1 MKKGCIIYLIFFFNG
16 VMIVV
21 KYARRMENME
31 NTANI
36 IKGLFGAM
44 SNPGMISFGGGA
56 VAKEALPIE
65 QTLAIAKD
73 ILGHDGSGAEALSY
87 GSVRGIPQLRQAVT
101 DHLLKPKGVD
111 AHMEDILIL
120 TGGLEAMNLMCQV
133 FIDPGDVILVET
145 PTFVHSVEIFDMFEA
160 KLIPVKTDEYG
171 MDPDDV
177 EKKIKEFDPKMV
189 YVVPTFQNPTG
200 ITLSLDRRKK
210 LAELGSKYDVIILED
225 DPYRDIRYSGEDLP
239 PIKSF
244 DNTNN
249 TVLANSFSKIFSPG
263 MRLGYLY
270 ASPEII
276 SKAADAKSATN
287 SHTAILPQ
295 MICAEFFNKGHYED
309 HLRKLCDIHRERR
322 DAMLKAIDNH
332 FPEGTKRTTPDGGL
346 FIWVELPGK
355 INTSELLKEA
365 TTNPEIGV
373 AFIAGEGFFTEGGGK
388 GSNCMRLC
396 FSAVPVDK
404 INLGIEK
411 LGRLIKHKLNG

>member
-1 MKKGCIIYLIFFFNG
+1 MT
-16 VMIVV
+16 VA
-21 KYARRMENME
+21 KYAGRMKNME
-31 NTANI
+31 KTANI

-44 SNPGMISFGGGA
+44 SNPDMISFGGGA
-56 VAKEALPIE
+56 VAKEALPID
-65 QTLAIAKD
+65 QTLAIAND
-73 ILGHDGSGAEALSY
+73 ILGSGGKGAEALSY
-87 GSVRGIPQLRQAVT
+87 GPVMGIPQLRQAVA

-111 AHMEDILIL
+111 AGMEDILIL

-160 KLIPVKTDEYG
+160 RLVPVKTDEFG

-177 EKKIKEFDPKMV
+177 EKKINEFGPKMV

-200 ITLSLDRRKK
+200 ITLPLERRKR
-210 LAELGSKYDVIILED
+210 LAELGSKYDVVILED

-239 PIKSF
+239 PIKTF
-244 DNTNN
+244 DKTNN

-270 ASPEII
+270 ASSEII

-287 SHTAILPQ
+287 SHTSILPQ
-295 MICAEFFNKGHYED
+295 MICAEFFNKGYYED
-309 HLRKLCDIHRERR
+309 HLKKLCDIHRERR
-322 DAMLKAIDNH
+322 DAMLRAIDQY
-332 FPEGTKRTTPDGGL
+332 FPEGTKHTIPDGGL
-346 FIWVELPGK
+346 FIWVELPK
-355 INTSELLKEA
+355 EINTTELLKES
-365 TTNPEIGV
+365 TSNPEIGV
-373 AFIAGEGFFTEGGGK
+373 AYIAGEGFFTEGGGK

-404 INLGIEK
+404 INIGIER
-411 LGRLIKHKLNG
+411 LGRLIAEKIGS

>member
-1 MKKGCIIYLIFFFNG
+1 MT
-16 VMIVV
+16 VA
-21 KYARRMENME
+21 KYAGRMKNME
-31 NTANI
+31 KTANI

-44 SNPGMISFGGGA
+44 SNPDMISFGGGA
-56 VAKEALPIE
+56 VAKEALPID
-65 QTLAIAKD
+65 QTLAIAND
-73 ILGHDGSGAEALSY
+73 ILGSGGKGAEALSY
-87 GSVRGIPQLRQAVT
+87 GPVMGIPQLRQAVA

-111 AHMEDILIL
+111 ASMEDILIL

-160 KLIPVKTDEYG
+160 RLVPVKTDEFG

-177 EKKIKEFDPKMV
+177 EKKINEFGPKMV

-200 ITLSLDRRKK
+200 ITLPLERRKR
-210 LAELGSKYDVIILED
+210 LAELGSKYDVVILED

-239 PIKSF
+239 PIKTF
-244 DNTNN
+244 DKTNN

-270 ASPEII
+270 ASSEII

-287 SHTAILPQ
+287 SHTSILPQ
-295 MICAEFFNKGHYED
+295 MICAEFFNKGYYED
-309 HLRKLCDIHRERR
+309 HLKKLCDIHRERR
-322 DAMLKAIDNH
+322 DAMLRAIDQY
-332 FPEGTKRTTPDGGL
+332 FPEGTKHTIPDGGL
-346 FIWVELPGK
+346 FIWVELPK
-355 INTSELLKEA
+355 EINTTELLKES
-365 TTNPEIGV
+365 TSNPEIGV
-373 AFIAGEGFFTEGGGK
+373 AYIAGEGFFTEGGGK

-404 INLGIEK
+404 INIGIER
-411 LGRLIKHKLNG
+411 LGRLIAEKIGS

>member
-1 MKKGCIIYLIFFFNG
+1 MT
-16 VMIVV
+16 VA
-21 KYARRMENME
+21 KYAGRMKNME
-31 NTANI
+31 KTANI

-44 SNPGMISFGGGA
+44 SNPDMISFGGGA
-56 VAKEALPIE
+56 VAKEALPID
-65 QTLAIAKD
+65 QTLAIAND
-73 ILGHDGSGAEALSY
+73 ILGSGGKGAEALSY
-87 GSVRGIPQLRQAVT
+87 GPVMGIPQLRQAVA

-111 AHMEDILIL
+111 ASMEDILIL

-160 KLIPVKTDEYG
+160 RLVPVKTDEFG

-177 EKKIKEFDPKMV
+177 EKKINEFGPKMV

-200 ITLSLDRRKK
+200 ITLPLERRKR
-210 LAELGSKYDVIILED
+210 LAELGSKYDVVILED

-239 PIKSF
+239 PIKTF
-244 DNTNN
+244 DKTNN

-270 ASPEII
+270 ASSEII

-287 SHTAILPQ
+287 SHTSILPQ
-295 MICAEFFNKGHYED
+295 MICAEFFNKGYYED
-309 HLRKLCDIHRERR
+309 HLKKLCDIHRERR
-322 DAMLKAIDNH
+322 DAMLRAIDQY
-332 FPEGTKRTTPDGGL
+332 FPEGTKHTTPDGGL
-346 FIWVELPGK
+346 FIWVELPK
-355 INTSELLKEA
+355 EINTTELLKES
-365 TTNPEIGV
+365 TSNPEIGV
-373 AFIAGEGFFTEGGGK
+373 AYIAGEGFFTEGGGK

-404 INLGIEK
+404 INIGIER
-411 LGRLIKHKLNG
+411 LGRLIAEKIGS

>member
-1 MKKGCIIYLIFFFNG
+1 MT
-16 VMIVV
+16 VA
-21 KYARRMENME
+21 KYAGRMKNME
-31 NTANI
+31 KTANI

-44 SNPGMISFGGGA
+44 SNPDMISFGGGA

-65 QTLAIAKD
+65 QTLAIAND
-73 ILGHDGSGAEALSY
+73 ILGSGGKGAEALSY
-87 GSVRGIPQLRQAVT
+87 GPVMGIPQLRQAVA

-111 AHMEDILIL
+111 ASMEDILIL

-160 KLIPVKTDEYG
+160 RLVPVKTDEFG

-177 EKKIKEFDPKMV
+177 EKKINEFGPKMV

-200 ITLSLDRRKK
+200 ITLPLERRKR
-210 LAELGSKYDVIILED
+210 LAELGSKYDVVILED

-239 PIKSF
+239 PIKTF
-244 DNTNN
+244 DKTNN

-270 ASPEII
+270 ASSEII

-287 SHTAILPQ
+287 SHTSILPQ
-295 MICAEFFNKGHYED
+295 MICAEFFNKGYYED
-309 HLRKLCDIHRERR
+309 HLKKLCDIHRERR
-322 DAMLKAIDNH
+322 DAMLRAIDQY
-332 FPEGTKRTTPDGGL
+332 FPEGTKHTIPDGGL
-346 FIWVELPGK
+346 FIWVELPK
-355 INTSELLKEA
+355 EINTTELLKES
-365 TTNPEIGV
+365 TSNPEIGV
-373 AFIAGEGFFTEGGGK
+373 AYIAGEGFFTEGGGK

-404 INLGIEK
+404 INIGIER
-411 LGRLIKHKLNG
+411 LGRLIAEKIGS

>member
-1 MKKGCIIYLIFFFNG
+1 M
-16 VMIVV
+16 V
-21 KYARRMENME
+21 KYARRMKNME

-65 QTLAIAKD
+65 RTLAIAND
-73 ILGHDGSGAEALSY
+73 ILGPGGKGAEALSY
-87 GSVRGIPQLRQAVT
+87 GPVMGIPQLRQAVA

-111 AHMEDILIL
+111 ARMEDILIL

-160 KLIPVKTDEYG
+160 RLVPVRTDEFG
-171 MDPDDV
+171 MDPGDV
-177 EKKIKEFDPKMV
+177 ERKINEFDPKMV
-189 YVVPTFQNPTG
+189 YIVPTFQNPTG
-200 ITLSLDRRKK
+200 ITLPLERRKK

-239 PIKSF
+239 PIKTF
-244 DNTNN
+244 DKTNN

-270 ASPEII
+270 ASSEII
-276 SKAADAKSATN
+276 SKLADAKSATN
-287 SHTAILPQ
+287 SHTSILPQ
-295 MICAEFFNKGHYED
+295 MICAEFFNKGYYED
-309 HLRKLCDIHRERR
+309 HLKKLCDIHRERR
-322 DAMLKAIDNH
+322 DAMLRAIDKY
-332 FPEGTKRTTPDGGL
+332 FPEGTKHTNPDGGL
-346 FIWVELPGK
+346 FIWVQLPEE
-355 INTSELLKEA
+355 INTTELLKESA
-365 TTNPEIGV
+365 SNPEIGV
-373 AFIAGEGFFTEGGGK
+373 AYIAGEGFYTEGGGK

-396 FSAVPVDK
+396 FSGVPVDK
-404 INLGIEK
+404 INIGIERLGILFRRELNK
-411 LGRLIKHKLNG
+411 LK